1 MNHRIVNKRQNKENI
16 LINST
21 VLFGHKKLLFYN
33 LASSEEDMMKNRNIL
48 AFIGIF
54 LLVSV
59 CLQAQEPESQEAPAE
74 PDKLFVR
81 VTIYPTANL
90 SRYDYNNDVDLYEIR
105 AYVELRDKTPI
116 GELIDNAH
124 VFVNSHL
131 LDYKIDHY
139 EKRIRIPK
147 DSLTEEL
154 DLRIET
160 QDGRRIKNTSHIP
173 AWLIMLD
180 PRPGIIRASGDLAIN
195 WKYTRF
201 EAPADVFAYNFKTGE
216 MIFEKLNLYTNE
228 VILPARKLP
237 ESTIVRVWVMQSW
250 LYKRYLRGSIVVP
263 GSEIVVIPWSQVFF
277 RTE

>member
-1 MNHRIVNKRQNKENI
+1 
-16 LINST
+16 
-21 VLFGHKKLLFYN
+21 
-33 LASSEEDMMKNRNIL
+33 MMKNRNIL

-54 LLVSV
+54 LIVSG
-59 CLQAQEPESQEAPAE
+59 CLQAQETESQEVPAE

-81 VTIYPTANL
+81 ATIYPTANL

-124 VFVNSHL
+124 VFVNSNL

-139 EKRIRIPK
+139 EKKIRVPK
-147 DSLTEEL
+147 ESLMEKL

-160 QDGRRIKNTSHIP
+160 QDGRRVKNTSQIP
-173 AWLIMLD
+173 TWLIMLD
-180 PRPGIIRASGDLAIN
+180 PRPGIIRPSEDLEIN

-201 EAPADVFAYNFKTGE
+201 EAPSDVFAYNFKTGK
-216 MIFEKLNLYTNE
+216 MIFEKLNLYNNE
-228 VILPARKLP
+228 VTLSASKLP
-237 ESTIVRVWVMQSW
+237 ESTIVRIWVMQSW
-250 LYKRYLRGSIVVP
+250 LYKRYLRGSTVVP